1 MVIFQ
6 DFLLEG
12 VRFTLNN
19 DLHCLNK
26 DISHYE
32 FFKTN
37 NFLKNWKFVA
47 LQQKMPTVSHGYFY
61 SF

>member
-47 LQQKMPTVSHGYFY
+47 L
-61 SF
+61 